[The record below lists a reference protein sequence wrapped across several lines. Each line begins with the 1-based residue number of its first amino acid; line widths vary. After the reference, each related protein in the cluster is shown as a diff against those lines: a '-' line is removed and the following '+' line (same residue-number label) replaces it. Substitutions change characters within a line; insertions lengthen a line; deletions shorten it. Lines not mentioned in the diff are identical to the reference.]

1 MASRAPGHILT
12 VMGETTGDSMNLR
25 VSDAEREHVVALL
38 TSATGHGLIDIAEFT
53 ARTDLALAA
62 RTRGEL
68 NALLLDL
75 PGLAHAHQPLSGPPP
90 GSRLE
95 LREAGHRI
103 KRRGTWQVPET
114 LVLRPHTRTVDLD
127 FGEARIDHNE
137 VRIELHGGATRVKLR
152 FPRNATVD
160 VEGLVN
166 RRGKPSQVR
175 DRNGLVGTGGVP
187 HFVLTGRSASGQVVL
202 LPTDHD

>member
-1 MASRAPGHILT
+1 
-12 VMGETTGDSMNLR
+12 MGDTTEHSVNLR

-38 TSATGHGLIDIAEFT
+38 TSATGRGLIDLAEFT

-62 RTRGEL
+62 RTRGDL
-68 NALLLDL
+68 NTLLLDL
-75 PGLAHAHQPLSGPPP
+75 PGLAHADQPRSVPPP

-95 LREAGHRI
+95 LREAGHGIR
-103 KRRGTWQVPET
+103 RRGDWQVPET
-114 LVLRPHTRTVDLD
+114 LVLRPRTGTVDLD
-127 FGEARIDHNE
+127 FGHARVDHRE

-152 FPRNATVD
+152 FPLDATVD
-160 VEGLVN
+160 VEGLVT

-175 DRNGLVGTGGVP
+175 DKGGLVGTGGAP

-202 LPTDHD
+202 LPSDPG